1 MNPLT
6 DRGREKLAILYTESR
21 IGAVAGLPE
30 GVPLARRREVARR

>member
-6 DRGREKLAILYTESR
+6 DKCREKLTILLTESR
-21 IGAVAGLPE
+21 IGAVAGLLE